1 MGEKLD
7 KILEGYKPL
16 SMGKLRYPR
25 LKLSE
30 DFINAFHREIDRLH
44 EEGQNPKSL
53 LERVSKALQFHVNED
68 RRYHQLDEDE
78 EKDAEKQKEA
88 FNQGQHGNYVEVA
101 TKKGIVNGNTYWS
114 CRVEDIEEDPHEGDR
129 GEKKAEG
136 RSS

>member
-78 EKDAEKQKEA
+78 KKKQSEEELRAE
-88 FNQGQHGNYVEVA
+88 
-101 TKKGIVNGNTYWS
+101 
-114 CRVEDIEEDPHEGDR
+114 VEDIEEDPHEGDR